1 MQVFFYAVIYTEF
14 CILIFDPYL
23 KGMNEMIH
31 RLLAVI
37 LLCIVPCASAQP
49 YSITRVFGSPA
60 PGWEFVYSH
69 DLGGPLN
76 SFTVTSPNFQG
87 FNGFE
92 FDRPRDRVV
101 MIGTETGSAR
111 LISVDP
117 SFDPA
122 SQILLRTGLDESA
135 IGVDVDPDTGRIYW
149 WENDE
154 ILSVNSDG
162 TGTPIVEADNVPE
175 PLLLEIDASRGF
187 YVMLDYPALDLVV
200 GQLNGVS
207 SPAPTTVPDQLTGSV
222 TRFGFAIDPI
232 TGHIYWSEYQSPS
245 GFTGDT
251 SAIYR
256 LPHDNLGATP
266 QLVFGTEIP
275 TLSPAPFYY
284 GLSVIDDQLAT
295 ITYSTIWAEFSAP
308 MLNIVNTTTNQ
319 VSVEPIDL
327 AFLDVELDYY
337 VQPILQH
344 PVGAVVDQGGGY
356 VLEVIPSDELSTFQ
370 WFRNGNPVLD
380 TSRITGSTTSK
391 LAITD
396 AMLSDTDT
404 YTCTVMAP
412 NGDQQSSEEAI
423 FAVRGSQEP
432 ECIPDING
440 DGELDFFDVSAFLQ
454 AFGIG
459 CP

>member
-1 MQVFFYAVIYTEF
+1 MKQYWFALM
-14 CILIFDPYL
+14 ILCC
-23 KGMNEMIH
+23 GS
-31 RLLAVI
+31 LAH
-37 LLCIVPCASAQP
+37 AQP
-49 YSITRVFGSPA
+49 YSITRVYGSPA

-76 SFTVTSPNFQG
+76 SFTITSPNFQA

-101 MIGTETGSAR
+101 MIGTQTGSAR
-111 LISVDP
+111 LVSVDP

-122 SQILLRTGLDESA
+122 SQIILRDGLDESA
-135 IGVDVDPDTGRIYW
+135 IGVDVDSETGRIYW

-154 ILSVNSDG
+154 ILSVNPNG

-187 YVMLDYPALDLVV
+187 YAMLDFPSLDLLV

-207 SPAPTTVPDQLTGSV
+207 SPAPTTIPDQLSGSV
-222 TRFGFAIDPI
+222 SRFGFAIEPT
-232 TGHIYWSEYQSPS
+232 TGNIYWSEYQPPS
-245 GFTGDT
+245 GITGDA

-266 QLVFGTEIP
+266 QLVFGSETP
-275 TLSPAPFYY
+275 TIFSPTPYYY

-295 ITYSTIWAEFSAP
+295 ITYSTIWPDFSAP

-319 VSVEPIDL
+319 VSVEPIDF
-327 AFLDVELDYY
+327 AFLDMELDYY
-337 VQPILQH
+337 VAPILQH
-344 PVGAVVDQGGGY
+344 PVGAVVDQGDGY
-356 VLEVIPSDELSTFQ
+356 VLEVFPSDDQSTFQ
-370 WFRNGNPVLD
+370 WFRNGVQVQD

-396 AMLSDTDT
+396 AMFSDTDT
-404 YTCTVMAP
+404 YTCTVIAS
-412 NGDQQSSEEAI
+412 NGDQQSSNQAI

-432 ECIPDING
+432 ECVPDING
-440 DGELDFFDVSAFLQ
+440 DGEIDFFDISAFLQ
-454 AFGIG
+454 AFAIG